1 MKTSNIFQNIPKD
14 LSSEVFED
22 IITAKNIRIERIIS
36 MGQSSPTEGW
46 YDQEESEWVILLEG
60 AAILEFET
68 HQVHLQKG
76 DYINIPAHTKHK
88 VLWTT
93 PKQKTIWLAIFY
105 NFL

>member
-22 IITAKNIRIERIIS
+22 IISAKDIRIERIIS
-36 MGQSSPTEGW
+36 MGQSSPAEGW

-60 AAILEFET
+60 AATLEFET

-76 DYINIPAHTKHK
+76 DYIHIPAHTKHK